1 MRTIIG
7 DVPTQNTRYWAV
19 GSVRSATDQLGNVA
33 RFDYDQRGRLST
45 AYQPRP
51 EASVVSPEV
60 GYQYTVDGLLTAVTD
75 PLGRVT
81 SYSYDDGGRV
91 TRVTQPDPD
100 GAGSLAAAY
109 TDYVYDSLGNT
120 VSTSDALGQTN
131 AVERDAWYRV
141 IASTDPSSATTSTRY
156 DVFGNIVNVTDPL
169 GNETVYTYNRLNQL
183 VTEGKVYGSG
193 TQNRSYAYDG
203 AGNLRSLVDRNDR
216 RTEWA
221 YDNRYRVSSE
231 TWKTGASVDR
241 TLTYAYDTSDRTTSI
256 DDSDPLATDFDFSYD
271 DRSQLLAER
280 QLISLVGTSVALNR
294 AFDDNGNRITLG
306 ANFGGTLAGT
316 SIVGGVDDFTRQFTY
331 DGLGRLTSVNSDAVS
346 GGHAVAPQLV
356 TFEYN
361 AASQRTDL
369 RRYSATTADPSDL
382 QVHSRRGYDQA
393 GRLASITHGTAEIAA
408 GETWDGTSSLPASL
422 GSSNMLAGYFFG
434 YDQDNRLVEFA
445 SYRDGTETSYGY
457 DSRDQLTSATTAAIA
472 GLSQPFGLAS
482 SESYDFDAGGN
493 RKSSGGSSQSA
504 TDTHNQLQ
512 TDGTYNYTY
521 DDEGNTLSKTS
532 IATGEVTEYAWD
544 HRNRLVL
551 VTERASAGGTITQQ
565 VEFIYDAFD
574 QRVGKR
580 VDSDGD
586 GTWDRDEAFVWADG
600 QTMLRFVDSDGEAVS
615 ESFRVANRYLYGDV
629 VDEVLADEQY
639 AAGSG
644 PAVNSSTASTTAGET
659 LWTIAD
665 HLGSVRDLVDDNG
678 VVRQHVV
685 YDSFGNRLVEQ
696 DYDASGT
703 AIASSHA
710 SAVDTLFGYT
720 GRDWDADVE
729 LQNNR
734 ARWYDPTTG
743 RWLSQDPIG
752 FAAGDANLYRY
763 VGNGPTTRIDPSGL
777 QEPTDGPTIGA
788 HPNPTPVWQEP
799 FVYDPRDPD
808 VLYKPGMLGW
818 TVSNLYHRLGF
829 AGAVNGVRGN
839 LSLWYNDPGEA
850 AMNCTGPGFMY
861 NFFADGGPEAI
872 ASMSDLEKQDIPVQV
887 ATGIVTGNILGNVT
901 GVLPVRVSRSG
912 YKFRIISREG
922 KVLEI
927 AGEGPE
933 GRLYSI
939 PEVIDQGDTVC
950 LRGFDID
957 GPGAGSFSRYE
968 LKLLVRD
975 LVEQLGY
982 KPSKIRIE
990 GNPRTTGANPGKQP

>member
-1 MRTIIG
+1 M
-7 DVPTQNTRYWAV
+7 
-19 GSVRSATDQLGNVA
+19 
-33 RFDYDQRGRLST
+33 
-45 AYQPRP
+45 
-51 EASVVSPEV
+51 
-60 GYQYTVDGLLTAVTD
+60 
-75 PLGRVT
+75 
-81 SYSYDDGGRV
+81 
-91 TRVTQPDPD
+91 
-100 GAGSLAAAY
+100 
-109 TDYVYDSLGNT
+109 
-120 VSTSDALGQTN
+120 
-131 AVERDAWYRV
+131 
-141 IASTDPSSATTSTRY
+141 
-156 DVFGNIVNVTDPL
+156 
-169 GNETVYTYNRLNQL
+169 NQL

-193 TQNRSYAYDG
+193 TQNRSYAYDA

-231 TWKTGASVDR
+231 TWRTCASVDR

-256 DDSDPLATDFDFSYD
+256 DDSDPLATDF
-271 DRSQLLAER
+271 
-280 QLISLVGTSVALNR
+280 
-294 AFDDNGNRITLG
+294 
-306 ANFGGTLAGT
+306 
-316 SIVGGVDDFTRQFTY
+316 QFAY
-331 DGLGRLTSVNSDAVS
+331 
-346 GGHAVAPQLV
+346 
-356 TFEYN
+356 
-361 AASQRTDL
+361 
-369 RRYSATTADPSDL
+369 
-382 QVHSRRGYDQA
+382 
-393 GRLASITHGTAEIAA
+393 
-408 GETWDGTSSLPASL
+408 
-422 GSSNMLAGYFFG
+422 
-434 YDQDNRLVEFA
+434 DNRLVEFA

-457 DSRDQLTSATTAAIA
+457 DSRDQLTSATTAAIT

-504 TDTHNQLQ
+504 SHTHNQLQ

-551 VTERASAGGTITQQ
+551 VTERVSAGGTITQQ

-600 QTMLRFVDSDGEAVS
+600 QTVLRFVDSDGEAVS
-615 ESFRVANRYLYGDV
+615 ESFRIANRYLYGDA

-639 AAGSG
+639 AAGSE

-665 HLGSVRDLVDDNG
+665 HLGSVRDLVDNNG
-678 VVRQHVV
+678 VVRQHVA

-763 VGNGPTTRIDPSGL
+763 VGNGPTTKIDPSGL
-777 QEPTDGPTIGA
+777 EWVTSHSTVSGPLVWIYTGVWEVDTEIYYGATDQGGESVKENPARTALMAGAEIDPTPIFPICNEVINGGIEGKPAGQIGQDILVNAAPGPNPNIAKKIPGVKRLFGA
-788 HPNPTPVWQEP
+788 VPVNKIDDVADAPNPTAATRATEIHQAVPAATQRRTTVAVTETAQGTRIVSSSEKRLRP
-799 FVYDPRDPD
+799 AQRR
-808 VLYKPGMLGW
+808 LLGPNE
-818 TVSNLYHRLGF
+818 VEGVGLGH
-829 AGAVNGVRGN
+829 A
-839 LSLWYNDPGEA
+839 E
-850 AMNCTGPGFMY
+850 
-861 NFFADGGPEAI
+861 
-872 ASMSDLEKQDIPVQV
+872 
-887 ATGIVTGNILGNVT
+887 VT
-901 GVLPVRVSRSG
+901 GVN
-912 YKFRIISREG
+912 
-922 KVLEI
+922 
-927 AGEGPE
+927 A
-933 GRLYSI
+933 
-939 PEVIDQGDTVC
+939 
-950 LRGFDID
+950 
-957 GPGAGSFSRYE
+957 AGSQGLTPTGTAASRPTCPSCDE
-968 LKLLVRD
+968 FLQQNKVAPLSPLK
-975 LVEQLGY
+975 
-982 KPSKIRIE
+982 KPR
-990 GNPRTTGANPGKQP
+990 GGK